1 LIDEQ
6 ELLPNEPPTVE
17 RRGPSRKY
25 PWAIA
30 VVVVLFV
37 VLPFLSWY
45 GSWFGRK
52 LSDEQMQTY
61 LHDQG
66 KPRNVQHA
74 LSQIGNRII
83 EGDPAVKRW
92 YAEVINA
99 SQHSSSEVR
108 VMAAWVMG
116 QDNHEQEFHTALV
129 PLLKDE
135 SPSVRHNAALSLVRF
150 NDPAARPALL
160 AMLNPTTLRADT
172 DGTVE
177 FIVKDEGTSVAMNA
191 PLARIKQTDGKN
203 SVVHAPEAGRLET
216 LAVTDGATINSGN
229 DLLTLGPETEQV
241 FSALVAL
248 FILGQPDDIPSIQ
261 RYTGQLPGVPDRIN
275 KQAAATLAAIRER
288 AQKARE
294 GK

>member
-6 ELLPNEPPTVE
+6 EILPNEPPIEE
-17 RRGPSRKY
+17 RRGPRRKY

-30 VVVVLFV
+30 VVVLLFV

-52 LSDEQMQTY
+52 LSDSQMQTY
-61 LHDQG
+61 LHDPV

-83 EGDPAVKRW
+83 EGDPSVKRW
-92 YAEVINA
+92 YGEVVTA
-99 SQHSSSEVR
+99 AQHPSPEVR

-129 PLLKDE
+129 PLLQDAH
-135 SPSVRHNAALSLVRF
+135 PSVRHNAALSLVRF
-150 NDPAARPALL
+150 NDPLARTELV
-160 AMLNPTTLRADT
+160 AMLNPTTLRADA

-177 FIVKDEGTSVAMNA
+177 FIVKDEGISVAANA
-191 PLARIKQTDGKN
+191 PLARIKQNDGKIM
-203 SVVHAPEAGRLET
+203 VVHAPEAGRLET
-216 LAVTDGATINSGN
+216 LAVTDGATVNPGR
-229 DLLTLGPETEQV
+229 DLVTLGPETEQV

-248 FILGQPDDIPSIQ
+248 HIMGQPDDIPFIQ
-261 RYTGQLPGVPDRIN
+261 RYTGHLPGVSDRIN
-275 KQAAATLAAIRER
+275 KQAASTLTAIRER

-294 GK
+294 GQ